1 VAGQDLDGAGATSAA
16 STVASS
22 RRLPLWRE
30 LVLLIL
36 LAVVLTAVFKAFAV
50 EAFRIPSGS
59 MEDTLRTGDRVL
71 VNKLVYRIR
80 GIDRGDVV
88 VFSGIGSWGPTPSAR
103 PAGPVLDAY
112 HHALQ
117 WAGLES
123 AGTDYVKR
131 VIGVPGDRVACCD
144 GKGRITVNGVPLDE
158 QSYLYPGDQPSIE
171 PFSMRVPPGRLW
183 VMGDHRGDSAD
194 SRFHTTDPGAG
205 TVPQSAVLGRVF
217 MVVWPPARVRDV
229 PIPATFAQRSLAV
242 APAPATIPMTVGLA
256 GLLPLAWACR
266 RLRAHP
272 PLARR

>member
-1 VAGQDLDGAGATSAA
+1 VAGQDLDAAGATSAA
-16 STVASS
+16 NPAASS

-36 LAVVLTAVFKAFAV
+36 LAAVLTAVSKAFAV

-59 MEDTLRTGDRVL
+59 MENTLRTGDRVL

-88 VFSGIGSWGPTPSAR
+88 VFSGTGSWGPAASAQ
-103 PAGPVLDAY
+103 PAGPVLDTY
-112 HHALQ
+112 HRALQ

-131 VIGVPGDRVACCD
+131 VIGVPGDRVGCCD
-144 GKGRITVNGVPLDE
+144 PKGRITVNGVPLDE
-158 QSYLYPGDQPSIE
+158 QSYLYPGDRPSTE
-171 PFSMRVPPGRLW
+171 RFSVSVPPGRLW

-194 SRFHTTDPGAG
+194 SRYHTADPGAG
-205 TVPQSAVLGRVF
+205 TVPESAVVGRVF
-217 MVVWPPARVRDV
+217 MVVWPLARLRDV
-229 PIPATFAQRSLAV
+229 PIPATFAQRGLAA
-242 APAPATIPMTVGLA
+242 APAGATIPVAAGLA

>member
-1 VAGQDLDGAGATSAA
+1 VAGQDLDAAGTGSAA
-16 STVASS
+16 KAAASS

-36 LAVVLTAVFKAFAV
+36 LAAVLTAVFKGFAV

-59 MEDTLRTGDRVL
+59 MEHTLRVGDRVL

-80 GIDRGDVV
+80 GIDRGDIV
-88 VFSGIGSWGPTPSAR
+88 VFSGTGSWGPSPSAR

-112 HHALQ
+112 HRALQ

-131 VIGVPGDRVACCD
+131 VIGLPGDRVACCD
-144 GKGRITVNGVPLDE
+144 ATGRITVNRVPLDE
-158 QSYLYPGDQPSIE
+158 QSYLYPGDRPSTE
-171 PFSMRVPPGRLW
+171 PFSVSVPPGRLW

-194 SRFHTTDPGAG
+194 SRYHSADPGAG
-205 TVPQSAVLGRVF
+205 TVPETAVVGRVF
-217 MVVWPPARVRDV
+217 MVVWPPAQVRNV
-229 PIPATFAQRSLAV
+229 PIPGTFAQRGLAV
-242 APAPATIPMTVGLA
+242 TPGAATIPMTAALA